1 MGKIRYNSL
10 GIVYHVLKKSPEHRV
25 TFFTADHPSPYSI
38 LETVA
43 QGSTQAHLFC
53 ELTPEFV
60 KTVASDKKQNSMSD
74 MTLDATRRLYP
85 ALDEELAYSVNQW
98 IEYMLPVFYP
108 GYIAEM
114 NKFVSAQA
122 EEKRSIYYCGDYLS
136 QALVGGACSS
146 GKHTADTIIRHYGG
160 IS

>member
-1 MGKIRYNSL
+1 
-10 GIVYHVLKKSPEHRV
+10 
-25 TFFTADHPSPYSI
+25 
-38 LETVA
+38 
-43 QGSTQAHLFC
+43 
-53 ELTPEFV
+53 
-60 KTVASDKKQNSMSD
+60 